1 MQYRLKAIINTA
13 IVIRRSDLST
23 RSKAMISRDFHEM
36 FFNDNPQYDSRK
48 FLAIA
53 NSITTEKELDAF
65 IQQRKLK

>member
-1 MQYRLKAIINTA
+1 MQYRLKVIVNTA
-13 IVIRRSDLST
+13 IVIRRSNLST
-23 RSKAMISRDFHEM
+23 RSKAIISRDFHEM

-53 NSITTEKELDAF
+53 NGITTEKELDAF